1 MASAWA
7 RIRRAPWLIPAA
19 YPWPQSRSVGVAN
32 LARLLRALLDIAIAD
47 ERLARLASRI
57 RAGEAVDLRASGPIR
72 PYLLAAL
79 LDAPEALADRPALVV
94 AADDV
99 GARDLSRA
107 LGAYLAPRRVRYYP
121 SRGTGYESHLA
132 PPPHL

>member
-1 MASAWA
+1 M
-7 RIRRAPWLIPAA
+7 
-19 YPWPQSRSVGVAN
+19 
-32 LARLLRALLDIAIAD
+32 LRALLDIALED
-47 ERLARLASRI
+47 ERIASLASRI
-57 RAGEAVDLRASGPIR
+57 GAGEAVDVRASGAIR

-79 LDAPEALADRPALVV
+79 IDADEALAGRPVLVV

-99 GARDLSRA
+99 AARDLARG

-132 PPPHL
+132 PPPRWRPLRVARC